1 MIGKIKF
8 DEKNRLNDDI
18 EIKTKEELVNYI
30 EKNYYVSFKCVNK
43 RIPYFNITKLLT
55 FNYELDN

>member
-1 MIGKIKF
+1 MIGKICF
-8 DEKNRLNDDI
+8 DEKHGLLEK
-18 EIKTKEELVNYI
+18 EIKTKEELITYI

-43 RIPYFNITKLLT
+43 RIPFFNVKQLLT